1 MFDATRLLGALL
13 QNRAAPSAGNRLENA
28 IRSIGGQGQGQ
39 GGLGGLL
46 GGLLG
51 GGAAG
56 GGLGGLLGGGGG
68 GAQGRP
74 AGAGGGGGDLGG
86 MLGQIAEM
94 ARQAMNNPGQE
105 LRQNNPLA
113 VGGLGALAGAIL
125 GGRGRGAVA
134 GSLLAVLGSLAV
146 RAMQGQGGA
155 AAAQG
160 GAGGDAVAATLPQTE
175 EELQHEARLV
185 LRAVVQAAQADGRVD
200 PSEIGRIVSRLE
212 EGGEDAEARAFVE
225 SEMLKAPDVEAL
237 AREVRSPEQAAR
249 VYAASLLA
257 VEVDTEAERD
267 HLRRLAAALRL
278 PPEAVSRIHQSLG
291 VVA

>member
-1 MFDATRLLGALL
+1 M
-13 QNRAAPSAGNRLENA
+13 
-28 IRSIGGQGQGQ
+28 
-39 GGLGGLL
+39 
-46 GGLLG
+46 
-51 GGAAG
+51 
-56 GGLGGLLGGGGG
+56 
-68 GAQGRP
+68 
-74 AGAGGGGGDLGG
+74 
-86 MLGQIAEM
+86 
-94 ARQAMNNPGQE
+94 
-105 LRQNNPLA
+105 
-113 VGGLGALAGAIL
+113 
-125 GGRGRGAVA
+125 
-134 GSLLAVLGSLAV
+134 
-146 RAMQGQGGA
+146 
-155 AAAQG
+155 
-160 GAGGDAVAATLPQTE
+160 
-175 EELQHEARLV
+175 